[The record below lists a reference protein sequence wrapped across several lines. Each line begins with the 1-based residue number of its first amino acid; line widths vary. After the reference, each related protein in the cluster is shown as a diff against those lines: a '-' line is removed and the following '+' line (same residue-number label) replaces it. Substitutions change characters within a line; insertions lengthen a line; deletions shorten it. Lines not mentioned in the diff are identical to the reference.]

1 MKKLSIKTQLT
12 LYYGMVMSLLVLTII
27 ALLFTYAS
35 HQIKT
40 QTENALYDQVHDA
53 IGDIKVKN
61 QKLSF
66 GNDLMYQEDG
76 IYLSVYDEQK
86 DMLYGRV
93 PYGFTCDDGFHT
105 DMKTS
110 KQGQITYMV
119 YDFAYFPDGIT
130 KIYIRGVASL
140 SAARSSMEA
149 VLQTAL
155 IFLPSVILI
164 CLFIGYLLAKKALSP
179 VATITSKVN
188 DILNT
193 NDINKRIHLGEGR
206 DEIYEMAHTFDDLL
220 NQLQNVITRE
230 QQFTSDV
237 SHELRTPISVILMQC
252 EHLLE
257 DSQELSSQEL
267 KDIQVIQQKAK
278 SMHQMI
284 SQLLLLSRADAGR
297 AQIETESIDL
307 SELCEMVCDEHIY
320 NASQKH
326 IEIKTHIEKY
336 IHMDADQTLMIRLL
350 SNLISNAIT
359 YGKEHGW
366 IQVDLTSKDTQI
378 ELMITDNGIG
388 ISEEDLPHIFQRF
401 YQADSSRTSSNCGL
415 GLSMVKWICEAHHGQ
430 LEVQSKLHEGTQF
443 KLVFPITSNK

>member
-86 DMLYGRV
+86 DMLFGRV

-149 VLQTAL
+149 VLHMAL
-155 IFLPSVILI
+155 IFLPW
-164 CLFIGYLLAKKALSP
+164 
-179 VATITSKVN
+179 
-188 DILNT
+188 
-193 NDINKRIHLGEGR
+193 
-206 DEIYEMAHTFDDLL
+206 
-220 NQLQNVITRE
+220 
-230 QQFTSDV
+230 
-237 SHELRTPISVILMQC
+237 ISL
-252 EHLLE
+252 
-257 DSQELSSQEL
+257 
-267 KDIQVIQQKAK
+267 
-278 SMHQMI
+278 
-284 SQLLLLSRADAGR
+284 
-297 AQIETESIDL
+297 
-307 SELCEMVCDEHIY
+307 
-320 NASQKH
+320 
-326 IEIKTHIEKY
+326 
-336 IHMDADQTLMIRLL
+336 
-350 SNLISNAIT
+350 
-359 YGKEHGW
+359 
-366 IQVDLTSKDTQI
+366 
-378 ELMITDNGIG
+378 
-388 ISEEDLPHIFQRF
+388 
-401 YQADSSRTSSNCGL
+401 
-415 GLSMVKWICEAHHGQ
+415 
-430 LEVQSKLHEGTQF
+430 
-443 KLVFPITSNK
+443 